1 MNIPLIITIIS
12 SFAGVFLFLKYVIF
26 VDIRLDNSIGKD
38 ILKHIKNKKHII
50 LNEELNIKESVPNI
64 FSCLTMIDKFPI
76 YFSRDERLLTAGW
89 RGVENITVIKT
100 FRFFN
105 KKLKK
110 RIKEII
116 LADGSININV
126 VGSYGYSKLGEI
138 SSKNIMEPL
147 LEKEHYAD
155 IESDIQQLMNGDI
168 EKSGML
174 LHGLPGNGKTRLI
187 KYLSLKYKMDV
198 AIITFNADY
207 TNEDIL
213 YLFSEIPNKSIVL
226 MEDFDSVFDK
236 RTCLIQNENIKFT
249 FDGILNAFDGLWS
262 SDKNLFYCITCND
275 IDKIDDSIKS
285 RRGRVK
291 FIREIKN
298 PSLNIREKI
307 LGDKLI
313 AEKTEG
319 LSLDKIFYFKSQL
332 DSGFEYDYII
342 KNINR

>member
-1 MNIPLIITIIS
+1 MFNIVTIIS
-12 SFAGVFLFLKYVIF
+12 SFAGVFLFLKYVLF

-50 LNEELNIKESVPNI
+50 LNEEINIKNSLPNI
-64 FSCLTMIDKFPI
+64 FSCLTKIGKIPI
-76 YFSRDERLLTAGW
+76 YYSRDERLLTAGW
-89 RGVENITVIKT
+89 RGVETVTSVKT

-105 KKLKK
+105 KKLKLK
-110 RIKEII
+110 IKEVI
-116 LADGSININV
+116 LAEGTINV
-126 VGSYGYSKLGEI
+126 NVIGSYGYSKLGEI
-138 SSKNIMEPL
+138 SSKNLVEPL
-147 LEKEHYAD
+147 LEKEIFAD
-155 IESDIQQLMNGDI
+155 VESDIKKLINGEI
-168 EKSGML
+168 EKSGIL
-174 LHGLPGNGKTRLI
+174 LYGLPGNGKTQLI
-187 KYLSLKYKMDV
+187 KYLSLKYGLDV

-213 YLFSEIPNKSIVL
+213 HLFSEIPNNSIVL
-226 MEDFDSVFDK
+226 MEDFDSIFDK
-236 RTCLIQNENIKFT
+236 RTCLIKSENIKFT

-275 IDKIDDSIKS
+275 INKIDDSIKN

-298 PSLNIREKI
+298 PTLNIREKV

-332 DSGFEYDYII
+332 DSGFDYEYII
-342 KNINR
+342 KNINQ